1 MARPACFPSFL
12 VKPSQEAASR
22 ASAAW
27 RSSQM
32 FQQAP
37 RALSRQQ
44 RRQQPGLCH
53 PRLLPGSQV
62 TARGAATVE
71 EATKERREGQS
82 PILHE
87 ANQQKCCLCPEH
99 QANSRLLKHMTMTR
113 CGQES
118 PGAVVVLFLS
128 WPRPKAHL
136 LASHKLAVPQGF
148 WAFRSRSQS

>member
-1 MARPACFPSFL
+1 MARPTCFLSFL

-27 RSSQM
+27 GSSQM

-37 RALSRQQ
+37 RALSRRQ

-53 PRLLPGSQV
+53 PRLFPGSQV

-71 EATKERREGQS
+71 ETMKERREGQS

-99 QANSRLLKHMTMTR
+99 QANSLLLKHVTMTR
-113 CGQES
+113 CGQFRGGHWCNPCSEKS
-118 PGAVVVLFLS
+118 QARGVLVQRWCFS
-128 WPRPKAHL
+128 
-136 LASHKLAVPQGF
+136 
-148 WAFRSRSQS
+148 FRGLNRKHIF